1 MSDADRIRA
10 LLDKPEFPR
19 SAAYEPR
26 WLLENSMGPNPV
38 WLTEWLCEV
47 MELES
52 GMRVLDLGCG
62 KAISSVFL
70 AKEFDVSVYAC
81 DLWIGPDNNWR
92 RAQEAGAAE
101 RVTPLRAEAHALPFA
116 SGFFDAVIS
125 IDAYHYFGTDQLY
138 LGYLASFVRPG
149 GRIGVALPSLL
160 EELDE
165 PPAHLLE
172 PQANGKVF
180 WESELWSLQSP
191 AAWRRRWERCGQ
203 VELERVDTQAEG
215 WRHWRDHE
223 LASELAGTS
232 PFPSDAEAL
241 ERDAGRTIGFVRAVA
256 RRNQAEAMNTN
267 DPSLGVR
274 FGIDV

>member
-1 MSDADRIRA
+1 MRESKCVSICSQRLRETTLVGRICARA
-10 LLDKPEFPR
+10 AR
-19 SAAYEPR
+19 
-26 WLLENSMGPNPV
+26 
-38 WLTEWLCEV
+38 
-47 MELES
+47 
-52 GMRVLDLGCG
+52 
-62 KAISSVFL
+62 
-70 AKEFDVSVYAC
+70 
-81 DLWIGPDNNWR
+81 IGL
-92 RAQEAGAAE
+92 EAGAAE

-191 AAWRRRWERCGQ
+191 CHSKLPQGLRSW
-203 VELERVDTQAEG
+203 
-215 WRHWRDHE
+215 
-223 LASELAGTS
+223 TS
-232 PFPSDAEAL
+232 L
-241 ERDAGRTIGFVRAVA
+241 C
-256 RRNQAEAMNTN
+256 
-267 DPSLGVR
+267 PSLVS
-274 FGIDV
+274 FAASNV